1 MGNNM
6 NCDSCSVNAR
16 NMMHQREMAYQKD
29 MRMTR
34 NQMHNRNMNCNMNCN
49 MNGNSNM
56 NGNCDMGESCVQP
69 RMKEQCDDGCD
80 RNRNRCDDDCSRGR
94 DMLYGVPLAMGYVPW
109 QNFGCAY
116 EPAQA
121 LKAGTIF
128 PELDKP
134 FYGRRGV
141 RL

>member
-1 MGNNM
+1 M
-6 NCDSCSVNAR
+6 NQREMMYQRDMQMARNQMNARSMNRNCEACDSCGNAKVVDR
-16 NMMHQREMAYQKD
+16 
-29 MRMTR
+29 
-34 NQMHNRNMNCNMNCN
+34 
-49 MNGNSNM
+49 
-56 NGNCDMGESCVQP
+56 
-69 RMKEQCDDGCD
+69 CDDTCD
-80 RNRNRCDDDCSRGR
+80 RNRSRTHCDDDCSRGR

-109 QNFGCAY
+109 QKFECTY

-121 LKAGTIF
+121 LQAGTIF

>member
-6 NCDSCSVNAR
+6 SPQQRDMMYQRDMISKGRNHMHTR
-16 NMMHQREMAYQKD
+16 NMER
-29 MRMTR
+29 
-34 NQMHNRNMNCNMNCN
+34 NCNCEMNEPC
-49 MNGNSNM
+49 MM
-56 NGNCDMGESCVQP
+56 P
-69 RMKEQCDDGCD
+69 RMPES
-80 RNRNRCDDDCSRGR
+80 CDDDCNRGR
-94 DMLYGVPLAMGYVPW
+94 DMLYGMPLAMGYVPW
-109 QNFGCAY
+109 QNFECTY

-121 LKAGTIF
+121 LQVGTIF

>member
-16 NMMHQREMAYQKD
+16 NMMHQREMTYQKD
-29 MRMTR
+29 MRMPR
-34 NQMHNRNMNCNMNCN
+34 NQMNNRNMNCN
-49 MNGNSNM
+49 
-56 NGNCDMGESCVQP
+56 CDVSESCVQP
-69 RMKEQCDDGCD
+69 RMREH
-80 RNRNRCDDDCSRGR
+80 CDDDCNRGR
-94 DMLYGVPLAMGYVPW
+94 DMLYGIPLTMAYVPW
-109 QNFGCAY
+109 QKFECTY
-116 EPAQA
+116 EPAQG

>member
-6 NCDSCSVNAR
+6 NCDSCSMNAR

-29 MRMTR
+29 MRMPRHPMPPR
-34 NQMHNRNMNCNMNCN
+34 NPMPPGNMVERCEDECN
-49 MNGNSNM
+49 
-56 NGNCDMGESCVQP
+56 
-69 RMKEQCDDGCD
+69 
-80 RNRNRCDDDCSRGR
+80 RGR
-94 DMLYGVPLAMGYVPW
+94 DMLYGVPLTMAYVPW
-109 QNFGCAY
+109 QEFGCTY

-121 LKAGTIF
+121 LQVGTIF

-134 FYGRRGV
+134 FFGRRGM

>member
-6 NCDSCSVNAR
+6 NAMHQRD
-16 NMMHQREMAYQKD
+16 MMHQREMMYQKD
-29 MRMTR
+29 MRMPR
-34 NQMHNRNMNCNMNCN
+34 NQMHERDMSCNC
-49 MNGNSNM
+49 
-56 NGNCDMGESCVQP
+56 EV
-69 RMKEQCDDGCD
+69 
-80 RNRNRCDDDCSRGR
+80 DCSRER

-109 QNFGCAY
+109 QNFGCTY

-121 LKAGTIF
+121 LQAGTIF

-134 FYGRRGV
+134 FYGRRGM

>member
-1 MGNNM
+1 MRNN
-6 NCDSCSVNAR
+6 
-16 NMMHQREMAYQKD
+16 NMMHQREMMYQKD
-29 MRMTR
+29 MRM
-34 NQMHNRNMNCNMNCN
+34 
-49 MNGNSNM
+49 
-56 NGNCDMGESCVQP
+56 
-69 RMKEQCDDGCD
+69 
-80 RNRNRCDDDCSRGR
+80 
-94 DMLYGVPLAMGYVPW
+94 PLAMGYVPW
-109 QNFGCAY
+109 QNFECTY

>member
-6 NCDSCSVNAR
+6 NA
-16 NMMHQREMAYQKD
+16 MHQREMMYQKD
-29 MRMTR
+29 MRMGR
-34 NQMHNRNMNCNMNCN
+34 NQMYARTMNCN
-49 MNGNSNM
+49 
-56 NGNCDMGESCVQP
+56 CDMNEPCVQP
-69 RMKEQCDDGCD
+69 RMREECDNDC
-80 RNRNRCDDDCSRGR
+80 NRER
-94 DMLYGVPLAMGYVPW
+94 DMLYGVPLTMAYVPW
-109 QNFGCAY
+109 QNFECTY

-121 LKAGTIF
+121 LKIGTIF

>member
-6 NCDSCSVNAR
+6 NCDSCSANSR
-16 NMMHQREMAYQKD
+16 NMMHQRDMMYQKD
-29 MRMTR
+29 MRMAR
-34 NQMHNRNMNCNMNCN
+34 NQRNA
-49 MNGNSNM
+49 
-56 NGNCDMGESCVQP
+56 
-69 RMKEQCDDGCD
+69 
-80 RNRNRCDDDCSRGR
+80 CDDDCSRGR

-109 QNFGCAY
+109 QNFECTY

-121 LKAGTIF
+121 LHAGTIF

-134 FYGRRGV
+134 FYGRRGI

>member
-6 NCDSCSVNAR
+6 NCDSCSVNTR
-16 NMMHQREMAYQKD
+16 NMMQQREMAYQKD
-29 MRMTR
+29 MRMSR
-34 NQMHNRNMNCNMNCN
+34 NQMHNRNMNCNMNS
-49 MNGNSNM
+49 NGNM
-56 NGNCDMGESCVQP
+56 VEPCDN
-69 RMKEQCDDGCD
+69 GCD
-80 RNRNRCDDDCSRGR
+80 RTRNRCEDDCSRGR

-109 QNFGCAY
+109 QNFECTY